1 MRRIINEGFD
11 YHDLVDQV
19 NPIIAIDKYVA
30 KMGGDDDIVTLAF
43 SVKGQ
48 QACEDLA
55 EWFEKGYDFVLDAQV
70 SDGELSSGRYLVFV
84 EMDRRSTVP
93 ARIIEMIE
101 DLETLSGLPLSEW
114 TVMIE
119 DEEYEADV
127 DVLGQKLILSPHLYR
142 QEKETDLNEMRNLS
156 GLEPRKIHG
165 APDSLLKAFLSKAG
179 L

>member
-1 MRRIINEGFD
+1 MRKIINEGFD

-119 DEEYEADV
+119 DEEYEADANV
-127 DVLGQKLILSPHLYR
+127 IGQKLILSPHLYR

-156 GLEPRKIHG
+156 GLAPRKIHG
-165 APDSLLKAFLSKAG
+165 APDSLLKDFLSKAG